1 MKTLTIATSVACAL
15 LLQSAGANVLKTG
28 RLPMCGPDDGS
39 FQQLRSGLKQPPAW
53 QGRRLDGANLHSGIL
68 ELGIG
73 RTGEWSLFFRFVDPD
88 GRKRICL
95 VSRGVGSQA
104 FFGRPM

>member
-1 MKTLTIATSVACAL
+1 MKKLSIAISLACAL
-15 LLQSAGANVLKTG
+15 LIQPADANVLKSG
-28 RLPMCGPDDGS
+28 RVPMCGPDGGS
-39 FQQLRSGLKQPPAW
+39 FQQLRTDLKQPSAW
-53 QGRRLDGANLHSGIL
+53 QGRRLDRAGLQSGIL

-95 VSRGVGSQA
+95 VSRGVGSHA